1 MLTSSQ
7 SAIDK
12 KLAILYEKYRDRDF
26 ANNAQKEVE
35 DIRKRALNVGAITT
49 FGAFVLNEVSRL
61 SMRSRKQCASLIILS
76 FLNSDVQA

>member
-12 KLAILYEKYRDRDF
+12 KLAILYDKYRDRDF

-35 DIRKRALNVGAITT
+35 DIRKRALNVGAATT
-49 FGAFVLNEVSRL
+49 IGAFVLNEESRL
-61 SMRSRKQCASLIILS
+61 SMRSRKLCASLII
-76 FLNSDVQA
+76 N

>member
-35 DIRKRALNVGAITT
+35 EIRKRALNVGAITT

-76 FLNSDVQA
+76 FLNSNVQA

>member
-7 SAIDK
+7 STIDK

-35 DIRKRALNVGAITT
+35 EIRKRALNVGAITT

-61 SMRSRKQCASLIILS
+61 SMRSRK
-76 FLNSDVQA
+76 

>member
-35 DIRKRALNVGAITT
+35 EIRKRALNVGAITT

>member
-1 MLTSSQ
+1 MLSSSQ

-12 KLAILYEKYRDRDF
+12 KLAILYDKYRDRDF

-35 DIRKRALNVGAITT
+35 EIRKRALTVGAVTT

-61 SMRSRKQCASLIILS
+61 SMRSRKLCASLII
-76 FLNSDVQA
+76 